1 MFKESERGPA
11 APDQTNCSNSSAPGG
26 PDAAAD
32 SVGGPAG
39 HTDRSATHEHA
50 AAAAAAHQSRHR
62 RRDDPAA
69 TAAGKKR
76 LEPSMKWKVLEDS
89 RVSQDDGQ
97 LVGRAGEAATAPA
110 AAAAAARKPG
120 DADKQARVKSSA
132 AGRTTSRKSVLRAA
146 IYSISYDLS

>member
-1 MFKESERGPA
+1 VFKESERGPA

-50 AAAAAAHQSRHR
+50 AAAAAHQSRHR

-89 RVSQDDGQ
+89 RVSQHDGQ
-97 LVGRAGEAATAPA
+97 QVGTAGEAPAAAA

-132 AGRTTSRKSVLRAA
+132 AGRTTNRESVLRAA

>member
-50 AAAAAAHQSRHR
+50 AAAAAHQSRHR

-97 LVGRAGEAATAPA
+97 LVGTAGEAPTAPTA
-110 AAAAAARKPG
+110 PAAARKPG

-132 AGRTTSRKSVLRAA
+132 AGRTTNRESVLRAA
-146 IYSISYDLS
+146 IYSISFDLS

>member
-1 MFKESERGPA
+1 VFKESERGPA

-97 LVGRAGEAATAPA
+97 LVGRAGEAP

-132 AGRTTSRKSVLRAA
+132 AGRTTSRESVLRAA

>member
-50 AAAAAAHQSRHR
+50 AAAAAHQSRHR

-89 RVSQDDGQ
+89 RVSQHDGQ
-97 LVGRAGEAATAPA
+97 LVGTAGEAPTAP

-132 AGRTTSRKSVLRAA
+132 AGRTTNRESVLRAA
-146 IYSISYDLS
+146 IY